1 MSGAWPPWARLGGRT
16 AARRPASSGTSTA
29 IRAWRWDPA
38 PAGGQGNP
46 PYRREGPAVAEKTI
60 DLDGPRH
67 GPAAGRQPRALVVF
81 LHGLGADG
89 HDLISLAP
97 MLAPLLPDTAFV
109 SPHAPYAFD
118 IAPMGRQWFSF
129 ADRHPHQNG
138 KRSCREKRW
147 QY

>member
-97 MLAPLLPDTAFV
+97 ELAPLQ
-109 SPHAPYAFD
+109 
-118 IAPMGRQWFSF
+118 IGR
-129 ADRHPHQNG
+129 A
-138 KRSCREKRW
+138 SCRGRGCE
-147 QY
+147 YV